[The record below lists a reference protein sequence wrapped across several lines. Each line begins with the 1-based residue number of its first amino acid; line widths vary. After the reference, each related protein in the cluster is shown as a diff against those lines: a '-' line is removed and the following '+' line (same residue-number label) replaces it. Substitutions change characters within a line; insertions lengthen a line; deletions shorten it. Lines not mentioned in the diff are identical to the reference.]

1 MLAKQVFYNQLIC
14 QKYRMRTF
22 PYIVI
27 IMALWIIF
35 VSTLYLAFGITF
47 PTLLLAV
54 VSIVGVAVSIFTYRY
69 YGWPYAER
77 GSYADLKPGDL
88 NSMIEKEGPLAIIDV
103 RTPAEFAK
111 GHLPQSVNMPYTRVV
126 RGLSVDSRTVFV
138 SGTGRR
144 SRAVIRKVIGKE
156 LYNLREG
163 YTEWVREQFPVEK

>member
-1 MLAKQVFYNQLIC
+1 
-14 QKYRMRTF
+14 MRTF

-27 IMALWIIF
+27 MIALWIIF

-54 VSIVGVAVSIFTYRY
+54 VSIIGVTVSIFTYRY

-77 GSYADLKPGDL
+77 GSYADLKPGEL
-88 NSMIEKEGPLAIIDV
+88 NSMLEKGEHLDIVDV
-103 RTPAEFAK
+103 RTTAEFAK
-111 GHLPQSVNMPYTRVV
+111 GHLPRSVNMPYTKVV
-126 RGLSVDSRTVFV
+126 RGQSVGNRTVFV

-144 SRAVIRKVIGKE
+144 SRAVIRRVIGKE

-163 YTEWVREQFPVEK
+163 YTEWMKEHMPVEK